1 MDQGELYN
9 TSGERTPVKSLRA
22 RFESDAAA
30 GPAPKRDAETAPETT
45 RALRVS
51 YDGDGVRVEV
61 GRGALH
67 AVAVWA
73 LLVTACVAYLV
84 ALKAKHFQ
92 KVQERLDAQHQQSFE
107 TLEAIAI
114 KNAELASKKIRKMPI
129 LSTLYV
135 FGAHYVACARGV
147 PRRRARDPDGEP
159 PRRRG
164 RSEPDGVVG
173 PTRSRASRSCGPTWP
188 RSSTSSSPCSGASR
202 RRGSSSSGARRAA
215 SATPPSGSVPRPPA
229 GAPAPSRRR
238 RHPSPAGMHAREIRT
253 HTKAVARLNAFG
265 TDVLR
270 NTNVAAQRAGKAFGL
285 RFGRGGALPPAPK
298 VAVSGR

>member
-1 MDQGELYN
+1 MEQGELYN

-51 YDGDGVRVEV
+51 YDNNNVRVEV
-61 GRGALH
+61 GRGALYT
-67 AVAVWA
+67 VAVWA

-147 PRRRARDPDGEP
+147 PRRRARDPDGLRAP

-173 PTRSRASRSCGPTWP
+173 PTRSRASRSCGPT
-188 RSSTSSSPCSGASR
+188 
-202 RRGSSSSGARRAA
+202 
-215 SATPPSGSVPRPPA
+215 
-229 GAPAPSRRR
+229 
-238 RHPSPAGMHAREIRT
+238 
-253 HTKAVARLNAFG
+253 
-265 TDVLR
+265 
-270 NTNVAAQRAGKAFGL
+270 
-285 RFGRGGALPPAPK
+285 
-298 VAVSGR
+298 